1 MSFLAELRRRNVIRM
16 AGLYVVGA
24 WLVVQVAETLLPA
37 FDVPAWVLRA
47 IIIVLALGFVPALV
61 FSWIFELTPDGLKR
75 DADVDPSSSIAPQT
89 GRRMDRVL
97 FAVMA
102 LALAYFALD
111 KFVLGSRPDTAPPA
125 TAESPGTPG
134 AAEPGDAS
142 VATPTHAASIAVL
155 PFVNMS
161 SDPEQ
166 EFFSDGLS
174 EELLNRL
181 AQVPKL
187 RVIARTSS
195 FSFKDKDVD
204 VATIARALDVANV
217 LEGSVRRSGDTLRI
231 TAQLIRA
238 ADSSHLWSRTYDRQ
252 MTDVFKVQDEIS
264 TEVVAALKLTLL
276 PGESVPRT
284 QRTNSVQAYE
294 HFLRGDAILQLG
306 RTGGSEEAEAELRQA
321 IALDPG
327 YANAWANLSFA
338 QSGRAEATP
347 DLDARNALIDLSKQS
362 AEKAIALAP
371 DLAIGY
377 YNRSVLR
384 FSYDLDWDGAL
395 ADSQRAVALAP
406 NDADALL
413 NLGYITALRGGFGEA
428 LALAR
433 RAVEA
438 NPLSALAWEN
448 VGQVSLFNGDRDG
461 ARAAYRQAMT
471 LSPTSNWSNYQ
482 HGFLDLQDGLLD
494 SAQAHFERPDGGFPL
509 AGRAMLEHSRGN
521 EAASLQAIEDLKSQ
535 FGAGFAFQVASAYA
549 WRGEIDQA
557 FAWLDTAL
565 ANRDAGMSRLR
576 VDPTLAALR
585 DDPRFEALARKVGLP
600 E

>member
-1 MSFLAELRRRNVIRM
+1 LDLLAELKRRNVIRM
-16 AGLYVVGA
+16 AGLYLVGA
-24 WLVVQVAETLLPA
+24 WLLVQIAETLLPI
-37 FDVPAWVLRA
+37 FHTPDWVLQTLVVLLA
-47 IIIVLALGFVPALV
+47 IGFLPALV
-61 FSWIFELTPDGLKR
+61 FSWIYELTPEGLKR
-75 DADVDPSSSIAPQT
+75 DAEVTPEASITSQT
-89 GRRMDRVL
+89 GRRMDRIL
-97 FAVMA
+97 IATMA
-102 LALAYFALD
+102 LALGYFAVD
-111 KFVLGSRPDTAPPA
+111 KFLLAPGRDRADAAPARAETGSPAADT
-125 TAESPGTPG
+125 TRRS
-134 AAEPGDAS
+134 DD
-142 VATPTHAASIAVL
+142 ASIAVL

-181 AQVPKL
+181 AQLPKL

-238 ADSSHLWSRTYDRQ
+238 ADSSHLWSRTFDRQ

-294 HFLRGDAILQLG
+294 HFLRGDAILQRG
-306 RTGGSEEAEAELRQA
+306 RTGGAEEAEAELRQA

-347 DLDARNALIDLSKQS
+347 DLDERNALIDLSKQS
-362 AEKAIALAP
+362 TERAIALAP

-377 YNRSVLR
+377 YNRSILR
-384 FSYDLDWDGAL
+384 FSYDLDWKGAL
-395 ADSQRAVALAP
+395 DDAQRAVALAP

-413 NLGYITALRGGFGEA
+413 NLAYVTALRGRFDEA
-428 LALAR
+428 LTLAH

-438 NPLSALAWEN
+438 NPLSAFTWEN
-448 VGQVSLFNGDRDG
+448 EGQVRLFSGDRDG
-461 ARAAYRQAMT
+461 AREAYGRAIA
-471 LSPTSNWSNYQ
+471 LSPTINWSNY
-482 HGFLDLQDGLLD
+482 HLGFLDLQDGLID
-494 SAQAHFERPDGGFPL
+494 DAQAHFDRPDGGFPL
-509 AGRAMLEHSRGN
+509 AGRAMVEHSRGN
-521 EAASLQAIEDLKSQ
+521 DTASLQAIEDLKSQ

-565 ANRDAGMSRLR
+565 SHRDAGMSRLR
-576 VDPTLAALR
+576 VDPTLAPLR
-585 DDPRFEALARKVGLP
+585 GDPRFEALARKAGLP